1 MMQNSMR
8 IIGLTGGIASG
19 KSTVAAILAKHGA
32 YIIDADKI
40 GHKIYYKGGPAWRGV
55 IDAFGDEILD
65 NGGNIDRAK
74 LGQIVFSDNKKLQ
87 QLNAIVHPLMRRE
100 IQLQLKDADNRGF
113 AIAVID
119 AAVLIESGWYTL
131 ADEIWLVVAD
141 NELRLQRLMQRNGF
155 SRQQAWQRIESQMP
169 DDEKAKYADV
179 IIDNNGDMEELE
191 NKVIK
196 ALYRKEGL

>member
-87 QLNAIVHPLMRRE
+87 QLNVIVHPLMRRE